1 MHPPRAAA
9 WLVSRFG
16 GAASEFLLGDL
27 EELFHGE
34 CRLQGR
40 RRAAVRYWRRA
51 VRVVITGG
59 GRGFSPA
66 GTGFAGSDRRRQGFG
81 AAGASAKAEDAASI
95 STSYA
100 RSRRRP
106 DMHAT
111 WRDLVV
117 GVRTAVRSPGYSL
130 VAIVTIGLAIGAN
143 TVLFSLANPLLVRAL
158 PLEDPDTLGWIF
170 QDNLPRNLTR
180 QPASIPD
187 FIDWRASS
195 TSFRSLGAWQQR
207 GAVLGGHGDP
217 ERIVVGEATP
227 SLMTIWGMSAV
238 RGRVLAS
245 AGPEGP
251 AYDEGP
257 GGSGPIAGV
266 LSYRFWRERFDTDE
280 GVIGRTL
287 LLDGEPLAI
296 RGVMDPAIEIG
307 SVALIDVWV
316 PLELDSAAPRD
327 ERDLLVVG
335 RLAPGVT
342 LEAADAEIRAI
353 SARLAVDHPVTNRD
367 WEARVM
373 PTSAALASAQT
384 WIILALMGVVVIFIL
399 LIACANLA
407 NLVLARLVGRQIDFS
422 VRLALGASRWQLVRP
437 VVFESLLLG
446 SFGGLLGLLV
456 AEAGVRAIRAAAF
469 EPFLR
474 SLAIDTNVL
483 LFAAALSLLTPV
495 LFSLWPAVLASRT
508 ATAEPL
514 RETRTTG
521 SRSTRRRRNAL
532 VGSQV
537 ALALSLLIVSGLVVQ
552 SMFNIQNADV
562 GMDIERLLLSAIDL
576 PPDRADDPEEMV
588 AFVRDLEDGLTAIRG
603 VESAAVASSIPVLHA
618 EVTRRVDD
626 LPSPSSSGDEPWAAW
641 YAVGPGFARALGMP
655 VLRGR
660 FIEPADRKTAAPVA
674 VVNTLAASRFF
685 GGVDAALGQTL
696 RLSDGQ
702 STTDV
707 LTVVGIVTGT
717 HNVRIPDSAQVF
729 VPYAQAP
736 VRSVNLFVRA
746 TDPAAV
752 AADAREVLRRLDRDM
767 AFSVIRP
774 FSDVVDEDLS
784 SLKVIN
790 GLFVGFAVL
799 ALVLAAAGLYG
810 VLSYSVGQRRRE
822 IGLRLALG
830 AAPRTVGWLVLKE
843 GLRVTA
849 IGASVGLVLA
859 VLLAQAS
866 ASVLTGVSPA
876 DPLTFAG
883 VTAVIF
889 LVAMAALWLPAVRAM
904 RVDPAGTL
912 KAE

>member
-1 MHPPRAAA
+1 MHPPRAAV
-9 WLVSRFG
+9 WLVTKAA

-27 EELFHGE
+27 EELFDAE
-34 CRLQGR
+34 CRLHGR
-40 RRAAVRYWRRA
+40 RRAAARYWRRA
-51 VRVVITGG
+51 VKVVVTGG
-59 GRGFSPA
+59 GRGIRP
-66 GTGFAGSDRRRQGFG
+66 RRRF
-81 AAGASAKAEDAASI
+81 
-95 STSYA
+95 
-100 RSRRRP
+100 
-106 DMHAT
+106 DMHAA

-195 TSFRSLGAWQQR
+195 TSFSSLGAWQQR
-207 GAVLGGHGDP
+207 GAVLGGHGEP
-217 ERIVVGEATP
+217 ERIVVGDATP

-238 RGRVLAS
+238 RGRVLNEAD
-245 AGPEGP
+245 AEP
-251 AYDEGP
+251 
-257 GGSGPIAGV
+257 GPIAGV
-266 LSYRFWRERFDTDE
+266 LSYRFWRERFDADE
-280 GVIGRTL
+280 GVIGRTF

-316 PLELDSAAPRD
+316 PIELDSAAPRD

-407 NLVLARLVGRQIDFS
+407 NLVLARLVGRQIDLS

-446 SFGGLLGLLV
+446 SCGGLLGLVV
-456 AEAGVRAIRAAAF
+456 AELGVRAIRAAAF

-495 LFSLWPAVLASRT
+495 FFSLWPVVLASRT
-508 ATAEPL
+508 ATAGPL
-514 RETRTTG
+514 RETRSSG

-552 SMFNIQNADV
+552 SMLNVQNADV
-562 GMDIERLLLSAIDL
+562 GMDIRRLLLSTVDL
-576 PPDRADDPEEMV
+576 PAGRAADPEEM
-588 AFVRDLEDGLTAIRG
+588 ATFVRDLEDGLTAIRG
-603 VESAAVASSIPVLHA
+603 VESAAAASSVPVLHA

-626 LPSPSSSGDEPWAAW
+626 LPSASSPGDEPWAAW

-660 FIEPADRKTAAPVA
+660 FIEPADRNAAAPVV
-674 VVNTLAASRFF
+674 VVNALAATRFL
-685 GGVDAALGQTL
+685 GGVDAALGRTF

-702 STTDV
+702 TTTSA
-707 LTVVGIVTGT
+707 LTVVGVVTGT
-717 HNVRIPDSAQVF
+717 HNVRIPDSPQVF

-736 VRSVNLFVRA
+736 VRSLALFVRA

-752 AADAREVLRRLDRDM
+752 APDAREVLRRFDREM
-767 AFSVIRP
+767 AVSVMRP

-849 IGASVGLVLA
+849 IGVIVGLVLA

-889 LVAMAALWLPAVRAM
+889 LVAIAALWLPAVRAM

>member
-1 MHPPRAAA
+1 MHPPRAAVWVVTKTA
-9 WLVSRFG
+9 

-27 EELFHGE
+27 EELFDAE
-34 CRLQGR
+34 RRLHGR
-40 RRAAVRYWRRA
+40 RRAAARYWRRA
-51 VRVVITGG
+51 VRVVVTGG
-59 GRGFSPA
+59 GRGRP
-66 GTGFAGSDRRRQGFG
+66 RRRF
-81 AAGASAKAEDAASI
+81 
-95 STSYA
+95 
-100 RSRRRP
+100 

-195 TSFRSLGAWQQR
+195 TSFSSLGAWQQR

-217 ERIVVGEATP
+217 ERIVVGDATP
-227 SLMTIWGMSAV
+227 SLMTIWGISAV
-238 RGRVLAS
+238 RGRVLNEAD
-245 AGPEGP
+245 AEP
-251 AYDEGP
+251 
-257 GGSGPIAGV
+257 GPIAGV
-266 LSYRFWRERFDTDE
+266 LSYRFWRERFDADE
-280 GVIGRTL
+280 GVIGRTF

-316 PLELDSAAPRD
+316 PIELDSAAPRD

-422 VRLALGASRWQLVRP
+422 VRLVLGASRWQLVRP

-446 SFGGLLGLLV
+446 SFGGLLGLIV
-456 AEAGVRAIRAAAF
+456 AELGVRAIRAAAF

-514 RETRTTG
+514 RETRTSG

-562 GMDIERLLLSAIDL
+562 GMDVERLLLSAVDL
-576 PPDRADDPEEMV
+576 PAGRADDPEEM
-588 AFVRDLEDGLTAIRG
+588 ASFVRDLEDGLTAIRG
-603 VESAAVASSIPVLHA
+603 VESAAVASSVPVLHA

-626 LPSPSSSGDEPWAAW
+626 LPSGSSPGDEPWAAW
-641 YAVGPGFARALGMP
+641 YAVGPGFARALGLP

-660 FIEPADRKTAAPVA
+660 FIEPADREDAAPVV
-674 VVNTLAASRFF
+674 VVNALAATRFF
-685 GGVDAALGQTL
+685 GGVDAAIGRTF

-702 STTDV
+702 TTTSP
-707 LTVVGIVTGT
+707 LRVVGVVTGT

-736 VRSVNLFVRA
+736 VRSLTLFVRA

-752 AADAREVLRRLDRDM
+752 APDAREVLRRIDREM

-849 IGASVGLVLA
+849 IGAVVGLVLA

-889 LVAMAALWLPAVRAM
+889 LVAIAALWLPAVRAM